1 MVDKTE
7 VYLAVKI
14 NFEDKVKEIKS
25 TKLLTIEEIKNEI
38 IKLFSLNDNDKN
50 DLELFDAKT
59 NKKLSNNDNI
69 FFLIEEVNDYLYS
82 FEIKLKNKKAEKVKG
97 LVNDIKEIKENN
109 EKIKEM
115 KLEIIKLKMQI
126 EHKKKVKEIQRKI
139 NSYKLLNELKD
150 RLTKEILQSS
160 INKINNY
167 FNEINN
173 NIKNK
178 KEKEKKKIDV
188 EIKNK
193 GDELLSTFKEQF
205 TNELNPIKNQ
215 LEVMDKQI
223 E

>member
-7 VYLAVKI
+7 VYLVVKI

-82 FEIKLKNKKAEKVKG
+82 FEINLKNKKAEKVKG

-126 EHKKKVKEIQRKI
+126 EHKKKVKEIKRKI

-178 KEKEKKKIDV
+178 KEEEKKKIDK

-193 GDELLSTFKEQF
+193 GDDLLSTFKEQF

>member
-7 VYLAVKI
+7 VYLVVKI

-38 IKLFSLNDNDKN
+38 IKLFSLNDNYKN

-82 FEIKLKNKKAEKVKG
+82 FEINLKNKKAEKVKG

-126 EHKKKVKEIQRKI
+126 EHKKKIKEIKKKI
-139 NSYKLLNELKD
+139 NSYKLLNELKN

-178 KEKEKKKIDV
+178 KEEEKKKIDK

-205 TNELNPIKNQ
+205 TNGLNPIKNQ

>member
-1 MVDKTE
+1 
-7 VYLAVKI
+7 
-14 NFEDKVKEIKS
+14 
-25 TKLLTIEEIKNEI
+25 
-38 IKLFSLNDNDKN
+38 
-50 DLELFDAKT
+50 
-59 NKKLSNNDNI
+59 
-69 FFLIEEVNDYLYS
+69 
-82 FEIKLKNKKAEKVKG
+82 
-97 LVNDIKEIKENN
+97 
-109 EKIKEM
+109 M

-126 EHKKKVKEIQRKI
+126 EHKKKVKEIKKKI

-178 KEKEKKKIDV
+178 KEEEKKKIDK

-193 GDELLSTFKEQF
+193 GDELLSTFKEKV
-205 TNELNPIKNQ
+205 NKGVNPIKNQ

>member
-7 VYLAVKI
+7 VYLVVKI

-82 FEIKLKNKKAEKVKG
+82 FEINLKNKKAEKVKG

-126 EHKKKVKEIQRKI
+126 EHKKKVKEIKRRI
-139 NSYKLLNELKD
+139 NSYKLLNELKE

-160 INKINNY
+160 MNKINNY

-178 KEKEKKKIDV
+178 KEEEKKKIDK